1 MTTEHRFIWRCGQL
15 IAQFLMRLFFNLRVT
30 GIEHIPAQGG
40 VLIASNHAS
49 YLDPIALAAFLPR
62 PLNFV
67 AKSELFQFK
76 LGAWFLHQLNA
87 FPLRQG
93 KGDVGAVK
101 ETIRR
106 LREGHMLNIFPE
118 GNRSP
123 DGNLLPFQKGVA
135 LILRRANVP
144 VIPAAIHGTYEAWP
158 LTRKLWRISPV
169 RVAFGAPINLDG
181 LTTDE
186 AITASIE
193 SEIRR
198 LLAQAQPIP
207 T

>member
-1 MTTEHRFIWRCGQL
+1 
-15 IAQFLMRLFFNLRVT
+15 
-30 GIEHIPAQGG
+30 
-40 VLIASNHAS
+40 
-49 YLDPIALAAFLPR
+49 
-62 PLNFV
+62 
-67 AKSELFQFK
+67 
-76 LGAWFLHQLNA
+76 
-87 FPLRQG
+87 
-93 KGDVGAVK
+93 
-101 ETIRR
+101 
-106 LREGHMLNIFPE
+106 MLNIFPE